1 MASAL
6 DVTST
11 DVDFA
16 GLNSLFVGCHFL
28 FLLPNLFCFLVFFWE
43 IIKAL
48 IVNYRVLFKRKET
61 TEA

>member
-16 GLNSLFVGCHFL
+16 GLNSLCRL
-28 FLLPNLFCFLVFFWE
+28 SFLLF
-43 IIKAL
+43 AS
-48 IVNYRVLFKRKET
+48 
-61 TEA
+61 